1 MNIITDFVASLFG
14 WTGTHPDA
22 IGSNND
28 DDDDVGDESAL
39 EVKKENIKHIKD
51 LEYMELLES
60 QEHFQLDESKN
71 VCFIIVEK
79 QEWEKGSDYFVD
91 GGVKLYSNIPLKDF
105 SKVAFRYEIETV
117 SSKKDQFVHEK
128 LSPDCGIGQM
138 KFFQDGKLIWS
149 KKYQVVAIVLHDEAV
164 SKMTDEIAYSEK
176 PRFRKGIVYSDV
188 TEGIRSVILNRPIN
202 KLRDLYTPVDVYLKS
217 VSAHRGESRFM
228 ADADSKIIEEL
239 KLQAKKNAIEDKSKL
254 EKIKL

>member
-28 DDDDVGDESAL
+28 DDDIDDESVL
-39 EVKKENIKHIKD
+39 EVKKDNVKHIKD

-60 QEHFQLDESKN
+60 LEHFQLDGSKN

-79 QEWEKGSDYFVD
+79 QEWEKGGDYFVD
-91 GGVKLYSNIPLKDF
+91 GGVKLYSSIPLKDF

-128 LSPDCGIGQM
+128 LSPDCGIEQVKYLG
-138 KFFQDGKLIWS
+138 DAKLIWS
-149 KKYQVVAIVLHDEAV
+149 KKYQVIAIVLHDEAV
-164 SKMTDEIAYSEK
+164 SALTNEIAYSTK
-176 PRFRKGIVYSDV
+176 QRFLKGIVYSDV
-188 TEGIRSVILNRPIN
+188 FDGIRSIILNRPIN
-202 KLRDLYTPVDVYLKS
+202 KLRDLYTPVGVFLKS
-217 VSAHRGESRFM
+217 ISAHKGESRFV
-228 ADADSKIIEEL
+228 ADADLKIIEEL
-239 KLQAKKNAIEDKSKL
+239 KLQAKRNAIEDKSKL
-254 EKIKL
+254 EKIKI